1 MPTSSPARVLSAT
14 PMALRLLRACVLGD
28 ASAVRELLDQ
38 SAPVVPPALFAAVQG
53 GHAEV
58 VELLAAN
65 PNVDVN
71 RCLANGCSPLF
82 RAASLGHTD
91 CAARLLD
98 ANAAV
103 DAPSNGSSPLLVA
116 AAQGHAAVRPTGP
129 SLALTRTRARAHAHS
144 RHPPTLHSRAPTLR
158 GQAVELLL
166 AHGAAPDG
174 PTPEGTTPLIAAC
187 SPGSKSPPPLPASG
201 AIARL
206 LLRAGARVCLQD
218 GAMTKSGW
226 AVFGLAHRSDDDE
239 LMTLLEESCAEQRGA
254 GQEEEVVADGDAGGR
269 SSSSAWRGCDRCCEG
284 VPTAA
289 AAPLPPS
296 AEFLSAGVPTAA
308 AIACATAARSRR
320 CRATCSATSPSSS

>member
-1 MPTSSPARVLSAT
+1 MLHERTALAPAPTSQLDHQ
-14 PMALRLLRACVLGD
+14 RLASEVLRACVLGD

-116 AAQGHAAVRPTGP
+116 AAQSHAAVRPTGT
-129 SLALTRTRARAHAHS
+129 SLELTRTRARAHAHS
-144 RHPPTLHSRAPTLR
+144 RHPPTLHSRAPTF
-158 GQAVELLL
+158 
-166 AHGAAPDG
+166 
-174 PTPEGTTPLIAAC
+174 TLIRTRLPWPGRRAAAC
-187 SPGSKSPPPLPASG
+187 
-201 AIARL
+201 ARRRPR
-206 LLRAGARVCLQD
+206 RA
-218 GAMTKSGW
+218 
-226 AVFGLAHRSDDDE
+226 H
-239 LMTLLEESCAEQRGA
+239 
-254 GQEEEVVADGDAGGR
+254 
-269 SSSSAWRGCDRCCEG
+269 
-284 VPTAA
+284 P
-289 AAPLPPS
+289 
-296 AEFLSAGVPTAA
+296 
-308 AIACATAARSRR
+308 
-320 CRATCSATSPSSS
+320 

>member
-1 MPTSSPARVLSAT
+1 MRLTVVVVGIEGASPGTRKPRPPSACFHSEGTDLGRSVHRILMLEERTALAPAPTSQLDHQ
-14 PMALRLLRACVLGD
+14 RLASEVLRACVLGD

-116 AAQGHAAVRPTGP
+116 
-129 SLALTRTRARAHAHS
+129 
-144 RHPPTLHSRAPTLR
+144 
-158 GQAVELLL
+158 
-166 AHGAAPDG
+166 
-174 PTPEGTTPLIAAC
+174 
-187 SPGSKSPPPLPASG
+187 K
-201 AIARL
+201 
-206 LLRAGARVCLQD
+206 
-218 GAMTKSGW
+218 
-226 AVFGLAHRSDDDE
+226 
-239 LMTLLEESCAEQRGA
+239 
-254 GQEEEVVADGDAGGR
+254 
-269 SSSSAWRGCDRCCEG
+269 
-284 VPTAA
+284 
-289 AAPLPPS
+289 
-296 AEFLSAGVPTAA
+296 
-308 AIACATAARSRR
+308 
-320 CRATCSATSPSSS
+320 

>member
-1 MPTSSPARVLSAT
+1 MLDQRTAPAPAPTSQLDHQ
-14 PMALRLLRACVLGD
+14 RLASEVLRACVLGD

-129 SLALTRTRARAHAHS
+129 FLELTRTRARAHAHS
-144 RHPPTLHSRAPTLR
+144 RHPPPLHSRAPTF
-158 GQAVELLL
+158 
-166 AHGAAPDG
+166 
-174 PTPEGTTPLIAAC
+174 TPIA
-187 SPGSKSPPPLPASG
+187 PPLAVARPSSCCLRTAPPATG
-201 AIARL
+201 PP
-206 LLRAGARVCLQD
+206 LRAPR
-218 GAMTKSGW
+218 
-226 AVFGLAHRSDDDE
+226 
-239 LMTLLEESCAEQRGA
+239 
-254 GQEEEVVADGDAGGR
+254 R
-269 SSSSAWRGCDRCCEG
+269 SSPRAHPAPRARRRCRR
-284 VPTAA
+284 
-289 AAPLPPS
+289 
-296 AEFLSAGVPTAA
+296 
-308 AIACATAARSRR
+308 AARSRGCCCALGR
-320 CRATCSATSPSSS
+320 GSACRTAR

>member
-1 MPTSSPARVLSAT
+1 MLEERTALAPAPTSQLDHQRLASEVL
-14 PMALRLLRACVLGD
+14 PACVLGD

-58 VELLAAN
+58 VALLAAN

-144 RHPPTLHSRAPTLR
+144 RHPPTLHSRAPTF
-158 GQAVELLL
+158 
-166 AHGAAPDG
+166 
-174 PTPEGTTPLIAAC
+174 TLIRTRLPWPGRRAAAC
-187 SPGSKSPPPLPASG
+187 
-201 AIARL
+201 ARRRPR
-206 LLRAGARVCLQD
+206 RA
-218 GAMTKSGW
+218 
-226 AVFGLAHRSDDDE
+226 H
-239 LMTLLEESCAEQRGA
+239 
-254 GQEEEVVADGDAGGR
+254 
-269 SSSSAWRGCDRCCEG
+269 
-284 VPTAA
+284 P
-289 AAPLPPS
+289 
-296 AEFLSAGVPTAA
+296 
-308 AIACATAARSRR
+308 
-320 CRATCSATSPSSS
+320 